1 MKPGTASRLLT
12 VSRWYQPTSPAGRA
26 VLPVAGGILFFGLL
40 ALTTWGIAALLSKNP
55 ERVST
60 RLATPTFEVGRTETI
75 AELIAD
81 QGPLLFQGLV
91 GSEGDR
97 SVVLDHTGDTVKKGW
112 RVFYAYPADR
122 TPDCLVAQ
130 VKGTRTYTDCE
141 GRTVSVE
148 QLAPPEGVL
157 VLVNDRVEIDLRGA
171 SVSTTST
178 TTP

>member
-1 MKPGTASRLLT
+1 MR
-12 VSRWYQPTSPAGRA
+12 RWYQPTSPLGRA
-26 VLPVAGGILFFGLL
+26 VLPVAGGIVFFALL
-40 ALTTWGIAALLSKNP
+40 ALATWGIAALLSNNP

-91 GSEGDR
+91 GKEGDR

-112 RVFYAYPADR
+112 RVYYAYPADR
-122 TPDCLVAQ
+122 SPDCLVAQ
-130 VKGTRTYTDCE
+130 VKGTRTYTDCD

-148 QLAPPEGVL
+148 QLAPPEGVQ

-171 SVSTTST
+171 LAAAT
-178 TTP
+178 TTATTTAAP